1 MGRYKPGTMDDFDVA
16 ARRLSRTEQRLR
28 QANTPSRTQTYQ
40 TTVKIESTGV
50 RFDGITA
57 KAEAAEKKAEESAA
71 QAAQATSKAEAAD
84 EKADDAAGKAAATL
98 ALASNART
106 FTASAS
112 LDAVKTD
119 WTQAA
124 TISVP
129 AVSDAVPLLSIAVV
143 GMLHASDLL
152 MARLMVGERTAATV
166 ACPLSG
172 TTALTSGTLD
182 DARTVILS
190 AHADGA
196 SDGATQI
203 KLMLRGEGVHVEQ
216 DDSVTVSALAVWR
229 GKDGA

>member
-1 MGRYKPGTMDDFDVA
+1 MSYRPGTNNDTDVA
-16 ARRLSRTEQRLR
+16 RRRFSRRNRRISE
-28 QANTPSRTQTYQ
+28 ANAPSRTQTYQ
-40 TTVKIESTGV
+40 TTAKVESTEV
-50 RFDGITA
+50 RFDDITS
-57 KAEAAEKKAEESAA
+57 KAEAAQKKAEESAA
-71 QAAQATSKAEAAD
+71 QAAQAASKAQAAD

-98 ALASNART
+98 ALAANART

-124 TISVP
+124 AISVP

-143 GMLHASDLL
+143 GMLHASGLL

-172 TTALTSGTLD
+172 TTALTPGMLD
-182 DARTVILS
+182 DARTVMLS

-216 DDSVTVSALAVWR
+216 DDSVAVSALAVWR